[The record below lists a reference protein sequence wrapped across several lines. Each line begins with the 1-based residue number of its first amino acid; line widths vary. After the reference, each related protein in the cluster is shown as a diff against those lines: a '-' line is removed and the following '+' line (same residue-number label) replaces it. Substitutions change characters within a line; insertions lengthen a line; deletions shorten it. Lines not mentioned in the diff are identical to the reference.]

1 MFHRLIKRINSVRN
15 IQTPTT
21 KYTTTYCGKRKLR
34 MQFSKITKGLL
45 IAIPALALTACGSS
59 SVVNDESA
67 AAATNSAESAQ
78 TAGAAQNAAAVEVS
92 TVEKAQTVEEMQQ
105 AKFEALRQEQTV
117 YFDFDKSKV
126 DAKYLELLQAHADY
140 LIKNPNQT
148 VMVEG
153 HCDERGTPEYNIALG
168 ERRAKAVAQ
177 YLQNLGVM
185 QSQIST
191 VSYGEEKPVDLSR
204 TQDGFSKNRRAV
216 LVY

>member
-1 MFHRLIKRINSVRN
+1 
-15 IQTPTT
+15 
-21 KYTTTYCGKRKLR
+21 

-45 IAIPALALTACGSS
+45 IAIPALVLTACGSS
-59 SVVNDESA
+59 SVVNDESK
-67 AAATNSAESAQ
+67 AAATNSTEATQAS
-78 TAGAAQNAAAVEVS
+78 GMGQNASAVEVA
-92 TVEKAQTVEEMQQ
+92 TVEKAPTVEEMQQ
-105 AKFEALRQEQTV
+105 AKFDALRQEQTV
-117 YFDFDKSKV
+117 YFDFDDSKV

-153 HCDERGTPEYNIALG
+153 PCDERGTPEYNIALG
-168 ERRAKAVAQ
+168 ERRAKAVAT

-191 VSYGEEKPVDLSR
+191 VSYGEEKPLDLSR
-204 TQDGFSKNRRAV
+204 TQEGFAKNRRSV